1 MCPGKGFFCAGF
13 TYFVGG
19 IPVAWPQLGACQKV
33 TLPRATVLQP
43 AAACRSAQFFFCL
56 CVLLN
61 PELLQLFW
69 VAVCCE
75 LFYSTSSRFLLPL
88 FVGMR
93 RTEGK
98 PVKRNKEI
106 TCSRSDCS
114 QGRLLKASTSMP

>member
-1 MCPGKGFFCAGF
+1 MQDLHILLEGFLLRGHSW
-13 TYFVGG
+13 VHVKRL
-19 IPVAWPQLGACQKV
+19 PSLGQRCCS
-33 TLPRATVLQP
+33 LLQP
-43 AAACRSAQFFFCL
+43 AAVPNFFFCL